1 MICSS
6 VNLDRFIR
14 PSFHGADSSYF
25 WLSFRG
31 SGQEADEA
39 ATLTDMRAA
48 SEEGLQATWIQNTYD
63 LASCRWSDTDARIAL
78 CRSRYHRGDGR
89 WLPSIM
95 RYRRDA
101 EGRWRL
107 AP

>member
-1 MICSS
+1 MTTFRRTFALLALTLSACAS
-6 VNLDRFIR
+6 
-14 PSFHGADSSYF
+14 GAF
-25 WLSFRG
+25 
-31 SGQEADEA
+31 QMTPAEQAEADEA
-39 ATLTDMRAA
+39 AMLTDMRAA

-89 WLPSIM
+89 WLPSIV